1 MKNEQSEVPDAVG
14 FHVEAPVRDGRRI
27 RDAERGERWGGQAHG
42 VCYSIEGHIVDR
54 ETGQNGRGWAEGYA
68 HTLNATD
75 RHAVCFRRSEH
86 EEENRRHG

>member
-1 MKNEQSEVPDAVG
+1 MNRLKCLTPWDFMSKRLYAT
-14 FHVEAPVRDGRRI
+14 DGVY
-27 RDAERGERWGGQAHG
+27 ATLNAGNGGGGQTHG

-86 EEENRRHG
+86 EEENGRHG